1 MYTIIQTEL
10 LHGTKQNTQGLRP
23 AEKKAGQALKSA
35 LNIHLAH
42 ETAELLQQALA
53 ITATTHEK
61 IEGLR
66 KYTPT
71 TGIIEIP
78 ASLTR
83 NLNNELGSRRLIILV

>member
-1 MYTIIQTEL
+1 M
-10 LHGTKQNTQGLRP
+10 
-23 AEKKAGQALKSA
+23 SV

-83 NLNNELGSRRLIILV
+83 NLNNELGSRKLIILV